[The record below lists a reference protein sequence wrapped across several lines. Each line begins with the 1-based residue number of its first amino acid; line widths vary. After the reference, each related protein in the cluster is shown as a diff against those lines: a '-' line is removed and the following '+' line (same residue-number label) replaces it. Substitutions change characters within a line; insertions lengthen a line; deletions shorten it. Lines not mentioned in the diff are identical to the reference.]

1 MCYQLYIPNLM
12 CEKLTKNQT
21 HKNSFYALDS
31 APFFNGS
38 HSQHDALAHMPF
50 SAIFYFNT
58 IIVYI

>member
-1 MCYQLYIPNLM
+1 M